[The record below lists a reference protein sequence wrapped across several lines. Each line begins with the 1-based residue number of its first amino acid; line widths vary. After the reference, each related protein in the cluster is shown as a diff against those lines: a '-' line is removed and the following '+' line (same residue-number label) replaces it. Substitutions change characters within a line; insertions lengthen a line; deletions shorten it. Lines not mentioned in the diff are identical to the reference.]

1 MKKQITLI
9 LTTINIMLLITF
21 AYGGSRQ
28 APASETVEE
37 QLYDLLVGSDYANI
51 SKWLEI
57 VSKSSLPMTL
67 FLPME
72 EYNNKTIINDDPF
85 FFYFFMSCR

>member
-1 MKKQITLI
+1 M
-9 LTTINIMLLITF
+9 
-21 AYGGSRQ
+21 
-28 APASETVEE
+28 EE
-37 QLYDLLVGSDYANI
+37 QLYDLLVGSDYINI

-72 EYNNKTIINDDPF
+72 EYNNKTTINDDPF
-85 FFYFFMSCR
+85 FLLFHVVPMKLTYGLLLNSCQFCYAIVL